1 MIGIHFLVHPLVRNM
16 CRKKI
21 KYSGKVN
28 VAKLEVIREVDKKER
43 SRSDITEVHRL
54 TLSTLSVYLN
64 NQNST
69 EQALHGGDLSQQ
81 I

>member
-1 MIGIHFLVHPLVRNM
+1 M